1 MVRTL
6 AKFTHHQQPPPLK
19 APHHPLS
26 SLSITTSFTTLGFLA
41 EPAARGVNEVILDC
55 FIFLELLIDTDCP
68 QIHPR
73 IT

>member
-41 EPAARGVNEVILDC
+41 E
-55 FIFLELLIDTDCP
+55 LLP
-68 QIHPR
+68 VE
-73 IT
+73 